1 MAFFFFFFL
10 LVAAS
15 KCGLAISKRRQQH
28 VQHSEVAT
36 SHKYNSR
43 CAPCHTVND
52 VAAHPSIHLMRCDA
66 IGFTLNLLNSGDGS
80 AQSTA
85 CRHQSNAANF
95 LRQVVHHA
103 AVSQTPRAPLQVLPW
118 FRPTFFQGHQRSQ
131 PISSRHI
138 SSIFFFFKKFI

>member
-1 MAFFFFFFL
+1 MAFFFFFL

-103 AVSQTPRAPLQVLPW
+103 AVSQTPRAPPYRCCHGFGQ
-118 FRPTFFQGHQRSQ
+118 H
-131 PISSRHI
+131 SSRATNDR
-138 SSIFFFFKKFI
+138 SRLAAVTSRRFFFF

>member
-1 MAFFFFFFL
+1 MADTWLLIYCNEWLSSFFFL

-103 AVSQTPRAPLQVLPW
+103 AVSQTPRAPPTGVAMGSANILPGP
-118 FRPTFFQGHQRSQ
+118 PT
-131 PISSRHI
+131 IAAD
-138 SSIFFFFKKFI
+138 